1 VGQWPGGRQA
11 RPRGHEVSYVLSP
24 EAEEEL
30 ADAASFCLLNFG
42 PFAATN
48 FLDTFEAKAALIG
61 QSPGLGTATTNGR
74 RLYPIGRYPFSML
87 YRSGDDGVRISAIA
101 HHGRGPAYWRQQQ

>member
-1 VGQWPGGRQA
+1 M
-11 RPRGHEVSYVLSP
+11 SYVLTT

-30 ADAASFCLLNFG
+30 ADAASFCLLHFG

-48 FLDTFEAKAALIG
+48 FLDTFEAKAQLIG
-61 QSPGLGTATTNGR
+61 ESPGLGTPTSNGR

-87 YRSGDDGVRISAIA
+87 YRTEEDGVRISAIA